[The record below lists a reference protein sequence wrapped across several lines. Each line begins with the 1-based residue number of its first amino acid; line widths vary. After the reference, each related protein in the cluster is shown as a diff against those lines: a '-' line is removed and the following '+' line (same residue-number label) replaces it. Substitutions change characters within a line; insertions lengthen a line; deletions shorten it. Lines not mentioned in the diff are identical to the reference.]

1 MKKLLLLLFVGI
13 VGIGNAQNVYIPDA
27 NFKAY
32 LVWQASINTN
42 GDAEIQVSEAAA
54 FGGEI
59 DCQSQG
65 ISDLTGIEAFTN
77 LTDLNCGGNPLT
89 NLDVTNN
96 TALEYLWCSG
106 NLLTSLDVTNNT
118 ALTDLR
124 CGGNQLTSLDV
135 TQNTAL
141 TDLNCGGNPLT
152 NLDVTQNT
160 DLTDLYCGNS
170 QLTSLNLNGAAA
182 LTLLDCGLNQ
192 LTSLDVTQNTALFQL
207 SCADNQLTSL
217 DVTQNTALSNL
228 SCRNNQLTSL
238 DLSQNTAFTW
248 LDCEYNQL
256 TCLNIKNG
264 NNYNYYLFRAEFNPN
279 LFCIEVDNV
288 GFSTTY
294 WVDGIDTWVSFSTAC
309 NNPCVVGVANADT
322 PSLSIYPNPSSTGLI
337 QLNTSIVNSDINVY
351 SIEGK
356 QINFTQS
363 NNVID
368 ISDNEKGVYLISIDG
383 VVTRYVYQD

>member
-89 NLDVTNN
+89 NLDVT
-96 TALEYLWCSG
+96 
-106 NLLTSLDVTNNT
+106 
-118 ALTDLR
+118 
-124 CGGNQLTSLDV
+124 
-135 TQNTAL
+135 
-141 TDLNCGGNPLT
+141 
-152 NLDVTQNT
+152 QNT

-182 LTLLDCGLNQ
+182 LTLLDCGLNQLTSLDVTQNTALTDFWCGVNQLTSLDVTQNTALYMLSCYDNQ